1 MGRIIERA
9 ALNNMATIRI
19 ISGMLEILVAL
30 VFLKIGRVYSALRM
44 NAFLGLVGP
53 LVFISV
59 SVLGIATIAVHLPW
73 YKVVLLSLGIILVL
87 IGTKS

>member
-1 MGRIIERA
+1 
-9 ALNNMATIRI
+9 MARLRI
-19 ISGMLEILVAL
+19 ISRMLEILVAL
-30 VFLKIGRVYSALRM
+30 IFLKVGRIDAALRM

-53 LVFISV
+53 LVYIAV

-73 YKVVLLSLGIILVL
+73 YKVALLSLGIILVL